1 MSRFL
6 GGNVVDQAV
15 ADVQFAAGDV
25 LETCD
30 HTQGGGLTAAG
41 RTNQNDEFLVLDI
54 QAELLNSNDAFVGDL
69 QVYLLLGLVI
79 LLFLGLLGVNAV
91 GVDFLDVLQGQA
103 CLNFATLN
111 APTISRAFLQPES
124 RIPDALRQVSTLP
137 HRESNGNI
145 ILFIA

>member
-41 RTNQNDEFLVLDI
+41 GANQNDEFLVSDL
-54 QAELLNSNDAFVGDL
+54 QVELLNSDNAFVGDL
-69 QVYLLLGLVI
+69 QIYLLLRLIV
-79 LLFLGLLGVNAV
+79 LLFLGLLGFVAV
-91 GVDFLDVLQGQA
+91 GVNFLDVLQGY
-103 CLNFATLN
+103 
-111 APTISRAFLQPES
+111 S
-124 RIPDALRQVSTLP
+124 
-137 HRESNGNI
+137 
-145 ILFIA
+145 